1 MFPHQN
7 VAMAHGMV
15 TSIQQG
21 AANSSPSPLAGG
33 SLAAISGQEMDTVL
47 SLHYCFSSGQDS
59 LLKHILSTA
68 LTEVWFM
75 LWGHLKAHALYF
87 F

>member
-7 VAMAHGMV
+7 VAMAQSMV

-33 SLAAISGQEMDTVL
+33 QLAAINSQEMDTVL
-47 SLHYCFSSGQDS
+47 KGCITALAQVG
-59 LLKHILSTA
+59 ILS
-68 LTEVWFM
+68 
-75 LWGHLKAHALYF
+75 
-87 F
+87 